1 MTIAAK
7 PPEKDSFRPSPADSS
22 TLRDEP
28 ARFVN
33 RELSWLAF
41 NRRVL
46 EEASNEAHPLL
57 ERVRFLA
64 ISASNLDEFF
74 MVRVSGVIEQI
85 EQGQTTPGI
94 EGLTPSELL
103 ARIIQSTGE
112 MSSDQEAA
120 WLVLREKLKRVGVEI
135 IERALWTDADL
146 GQLERHFSSRIFP
159 AATPIAI
166 NPSHPFP
173 FIPNLALSLAA
184 QLFRRE
190 DKQDLTGLVRIPGK
204 FARYVRL
211 QEGPNGALRFA
222 RVEDVIAQFL
232 DQLFPGCDVGEI
244 GVFRVVRDLDIEFAE
259 DEEVEDL
266 VSEFEAALKERRRG
280 SVIRLEVNSA
290 TPLVLRDFIASQVE
304 VSPKGIIVQNEKLA
318 LRDLSHIVGIDR
330 ADLKFQPYSARA
342 PERISE
348 FDGDCFAAIRAKD
361 IIVQHPYE
369 SFDVVLQF
377 LRQAAHDLRVV
388 SIKQTLYRTSSDSP
402 IVYALMEAA
411 ENGKSVTALVEL
423 KARFDEEANIQWAR
437 SMERVGVQVVFGFP
451 DLKTHAKLC
460 MVVREEENG
469 GVATYCHIGTGN
481 YHPITARIY
490 TDLSAFTVDP
500 VVGRDVAR
508 IFHFITGSGVLA
520 PLERLFITPVTAKRR
535 LLEHIE
541 AEAQHAAAGRP
552 AAIWAKCNS
561 LADPQIIDALY
572 KASAAG
578 VAVDLVIRGICCL
591 RPGVKGLSEN
601 IKAKSIVG
609 RFLEH
614 SRIYAFGNGHGLPHR
629 DAAVYISSADL
640 MPRNLDRRVETL
652 FPITNET
659 LHEQVLEQVL
669 LANLLDNVQSW
680 EILADGSSRRMAAL
694 EGENRFSAQEY
705 FMTNPSLSGRGDALR
720 TSAPRHLARAE
731 D

>member
-7 PPEKDSFRPSPADSS
+7 PPEKDSFRASPANSS
-22 TLRDEP
+22 TRRDEP

-85 EQGQTTPGI
+85 EQGQTTPGMD
-94 EGLTPSELL
+94 GLTPSELL

-112 MSSDQEAA
+112 MSRDQEAA
-120 WLVLREKLKRVGVEI
+120 WLVLREKLKGVGVEI

-146 GQLERHFSSRIFP
+146 GQLERHFSSHIFP

-211 QEGPNGALRFA
+211 QDGPNGALRFA

-330 ADLKFQPYSARA
+330 ADLKFQPYSARS

-377 LRQAAHDLRVV
+377 LRQAARDPRVV
-388 SIKQTLYRTSSDSP
+388 SIKQNSLSH
-402 IVYALMEAA
+402 
-411 ENGKSVTALVEL
+411 
-423 KARFDEEANIQWAR
+423 
-437 SMERVGVQVVFGFP
+437 VFGQP
-451 DLKTHAKLC
+451 HRLRLD
-460 MVVREEENG
+460 G
-469 GVATYCHIGTGN
+469 GRRKRQVGDCACRTEGAFRRGSQYPMGALDGAGRRPGGFWI
-481 YHPITARIY
+481 PRSEDARQ
-490 TDLSAFTVDP
+490 TLH
-500 VVGRDVAR
+500 GRPGR
-508 IFHFITGSGVLA
+508 G
-520 PLERLFITPVTAKRR
+520 KRR
-535 LLEHIE
+535 
-541 AEAQHAAAGRP
+541 R
-552 AAIWAKCNS
+552 
-561 LADPQIIDALY
+561 
-572 KASAAG
+572 
-578 VAVDLVIRGICCL
+578 R
-591 RPGVKGLSEN
+591 N
-601 IKAKSIVG
+601 ILPYRHGQLPSH
-609 RFLEH
+609 H
-614 SRIYAFGNGHGLPHR
+614 SPH
-629 DAAVYISSADL
+629 
-640 MPRNLDRRVETL
+640 
-652 FPITNET
+652 
-659 LHEQVLEQVL
+659 LH
-669 LANLLDNVQSW
+669 
-680 EILADGSSRRMAAL
+680 
-694 EGENRFSAQEY
+694 
-705 FMTNPSLSGRGDALR
+705 
-720 TSAPRHLARAE
+720 
-731 D
+731 

>member
-7 PPEKDSFRPSPADSS
+7 PPKTASLPPAPANSPIPADAP
-22 TLRDEP
+22 E
-28 ARFVN
+28 RFFN

-85 EQGQTTPGI
+85 EQGQTTPGMD
-94 EGLTPSELL
+94 GLSQSELL
-103 ARIIQSTGE
+103 ARIIQATEE
-112 MSSDQEAA
+112 MTHDQEAA
-120 WLVLREKLKRVGVEI
+120 WRVLRHKLEGVGVEI
-135 IERALWTDADL
+135 VERTQWTEADL
-146 GQLERHFSSRIFP
+146 SQLEGHFSSRIFP

-173 FIPNLALSLAA
+173 FIPNLALSVAA
-184 QLFRRE
+184 QLVRRE
-190 DKQDLTGLVRIPGK
+190 DGQDLTGLVRIPGK
-204 FARYVRL
+204 FARYVRIGD
-211 QEGPNGALRFA
+211 GPAGALRFA
-222 RVEDVIAQFL
+222 RIEDVIAQYL
-232 DQLFPGCDVGEI
+232 DRLFPGCDIGAI
-244 GVFRVVRDLDIEFAE
+244 GVFRVVRDLDIEFA
-259 DEEVEDL
+259 DEVEDL
-266 VSEFEAALKERRRG
+266 MVEFEAALKERRRG
-280 SVIRLEVNSA
+280 CVIRLEVNGPMSSA
-290 TPLVLRDFIASQVE
+290 LRDFIATQVDI
-304 VSPKGIIVQNEKLA
+304 SPKGIVVQNEKLA
-318 LRDLSHIVGIDR
+318 LRDLSQIVGVDR
-330 ADLKFQPYSARA
+330 GELKFPPYSPRH
-342 PERISE
+342 PERIAE

-361 IIVQHPYE
+361 IIIQHPYE

-377 LRQAAHDLRVV
+377 LRQAARDPRVV

-402 IVYALMEAA
+402 IVHALMEAA

-437 SMERVGVQVVFGFP
+437 AMERVGVQVVFGFP

-469 GVATYCHIGTGN
+469 AVATYCHIGTGN
-481 YHPITARIY
+481 YHSVTARIY

-520 PLERLFITPVTAKRR
+520 PLERLFISPVTAKRR
-535 LLEHIE
+535 LLDHIE

-561 LADPQIIDALY
+561 LADPEIIDALY

-578 VAVDLVIRGICCL
+578 VAVELVVRGICCL
-591 RPGVKGLSEN
+591 RPGVKSLSEN
-601 IKAKSIVG
+601 IKVKSIVG

-614 SRIYAFGNGHGLPHR
+614 SRIYAFGDGHGLPHQ

-659 LHEQVLEQVL
+659 LHAQVLEQVL

-680 EILADGSSRRMAAL
+680 QIRADGSSQRIAPA
-694 EGENRFSAQEY
+694 EDEDRFSAQEY
-705 FMTNPSLSGRGDALR
+705 FMTNPSLSGRGEALR
-720 TSAPRHLARAE
+720 TSAPRRLVTASS
-731 D
+731 